1 VRGSRWVIALKGA
14 FNDRSVVATAF
25 LVVLLAATLVAA
37 IPIYASAVAESS
49 LRERLERAP
58 PTESNVQ
65 ATVSIFGGSDPQLD
79 DTVEELARDVFSE
92 TSVAIFASGESES
105 FVAADRAVVFGFF
118 EDLQGHASLV
128 TGRWPAT
135 TNAVAEVV
143 APQPV
148 ARALDLRVG
157 DRIDGRSRLGG
168 TEVSARV
175 VGIYR
180 PERVA
185 SAYWWGNPLS
195 TAGASGPLVTT
206 RETFFALGLQNPEL
220 TWRIEPQHEGIAIGE
235 ASELRRKLAG
245 MADRLNAERLEGQEF
260 DVVTSLPE
268 ILAGADRSLRLA
280 RAGVLV
286 PSIQLALL
294 AGYGLIV
301 TAALLVER
309 RRTTTESLRLR
320 GATTRQIAGMRLIEA
335 ALIALPAV
343 VVAPWLAAASLRALN
358 YVGPLADIDLRLAP
372 RVSVDAYALAAVAA
386 LVCILALVVPALRA
400 GRAAVVRE
408 RRRLPLA
415 RFAQRTHLDLVLVA
429 LALLGY
435 WQLRHYHGTLVE
447 HRGALEI
454 DPFLV
459 AAPALLLLAG
469 ALLALRLVPLTAALV
484 ERFLPSTEGPVA
496 ALGFWQL
503 ARRPQAYARS
513 VLLLVLAIAI
523 GVFALTYSRTW
534 HRSQVDQAEYAA
546 GADVFVEPSEVR
558 GAPSP
563 YELASAYRE
572 LGAEP
577 LPAATYPFDLGRFS
591 RETGTLLAVDAR
603 RVGAVLRVRED
614 FASRP
619 LDDMLGLLA
628 AERGSVATLPLP
640 GRPTSLALTMRLEED
655 PGRQAPPLPTGTRRL
670 PSPSVLYLRDA
681 DGVIQA
687 HRLGDLRPGRDAH
700 FAVELARRGRGGR
713 AAQPR
718 YPLEF
723 VALRVT
729 VEAPYLVSERRT
741 IVVRKLELGYD
752 SERTQRV
759 PLDGAPW
766 AASATTIKQPYQ
778 QSYQLSR
785 VGKVSTDGGSIRIPV
800 DTGSSLFLGYGQSA
814 AASEVVLRPGRDRL
828 PAALPALASDEFL
841 RAAEAR
847 VGQQLPL
854 GLASGSQA
862 IRIVDS
868 VRRFPTL
875 DPAASALV
883 VDLPTYLALNFTRF
897 GAVVQ
902 PSQWFL
908 ETPNERDVVAQL
920 RAPPFS
926 SLAVTSRTE
935 RERAL
940 LEDPIP
946 LGVIGALVLGFVVA
960 AVFAAVGFAA
970 SAAAAARSRMLEFAV
985 LRSLGLRTRQ
995 LSGWISIENGLVV
1008 ALSLLGGTALG
1019 VVVAWL
1025 VLPYVALGTSGAP
1038 PVPPVVVSVPWGD
1051 VLLLE
1056 LALLGALVLVAA
1068 LQIVRIRGLRP
1079 APVLRSGEGVVAP

>member
-1 VRGSRWVIALKGA
+1 MRGSRWLIALKGA

-25 LVVLLAATLVAA
+25 LVVLLAATLVSA

-65 ATVSIFGGSDPQLD
+65 ATVSIFGGSDPELD
-79 DTVEELARDVFSE
+79 DTVEEIARDVFSE
-92 TSVAIFASGESES
+92 TSVTIFASGESES
-105 FVAADRAVVFGFF
+105 FIADERAVVFGFF
-118 EDLQGHASLV
+118 EALQGHAKLV

-135 TNAVAEVV
+135 TDAVAEVV

-157 DRIDGRSRLGG
+157 DRIDGRSRLGA
-168 TEVSARV
+168 TDVSARV
-175 VGIYR
+175 VGIFR

-195 TAGASGPLVTT
+195 TAGASGPLVAT

-220 TWRIEPQHEGIAIGE
+220 IWRIEPRHEGIAIGE
-235 ASELRRKLAG
+235 ASEVRRKLGDIA
-245 MADRLNAERLEGQEF
+245 ARLNAGRQEGQEF
-260 DVVTSLPE
+260 DLVTNLPE

-343 VVAPWLAAASLRALN
+343 VVAPWLATVSLRALN
-358 YVGPLADIDLRLAP
+358 YVGPLADIDLHVEP
-372 RVSVDAYALAAVAA
+372 RVSADAYALAAVAA
-386 LVCILALVVPALRA
+386 LVCIVALVVPALRA

-469 ALLALRLVPLTAALV
+469 ALLALRLIPLTAALV
-484 ERFLPSTEGPVA
+484 ERFLPSTQGPVA

-503 ARRPQAYARS
+503 ARRPQAYGRS

-534 HRSQVDQAEYAA
+534 HQSQVDQAEYAA
-546 GADVFVEPSEVR
+546 GADVLVEPSEVPS
-558 GAPSP
+558 APQP

-591 RETGTLLAVDAR
+591 RETGSLLAVDAR
-603 RVGAVLRVRED
+603 RVGSVLRVRED

-619 LDDMLGLLA
+619 IEDMLRPLA
-628 AERGSVATLPLP
+628 AERASLATLPLP
-640 GRPTSLALTMRLEED
+640 GRPTSLTLSMRLAK
-655 PGRQAPPLPTGTRRL
+655 GQGQKAPPTPPPLVGSRIRH
-670 PSPSVLYLRDA
+670 SREVFVYLRDA
-681 DGVIQA
+681 DGVLQA
-687 HRLGDLRPGRDAH
+687 HRFGDLPAGRDAR
-700 FAVELARRGRGGR
+700 FSVPLARRGRGR
-713 AAQPR
+713 AAEPR
-718 YPLEF
+718 YPLEL
-723 VALRVT
+723 VGLRVS
-729 VEAPYLVSERRT
+729 VDVPYLVAQRRT
-741 IVVRKLELGYD
+741 IVIGPLELGYD
-752 SERTQRV
+752 AGRSQRV
-759 PLDGAPW
+759 PLARARW
-766 AASATTIKQPYQ
+766 LASADSIKGPYERT
-778 QSYQLSR
+778 R
-785 VGKVSTDGGSIRIPV
+785 VGQVSTDGGSLRVPLN
-800 DTGSSLFLGYGQSA
+800 TGSYLFLGFENTA
-814 AASEVVLRPGRDRL
+814 AADVFLRPGRDRV
-828 PAALPALASDEFL
+828 PAAIPALASDEFL

-854 GLASGSQA
+854 ALASGSQA

-883 VDLPTYLALNFTRF
+883 VDLPTYLGVNFARF
-897 GAVVQ
+897 GSVVQ

-908 ETPNERDVVAQL
+908 
-920 RAPPFS
+920 
-926 SLAVTSRTE
+926 
-935 RERAL
+935 
-940 LEDPIP
+940 
-946 LGVIGALVLGFVVA
+946 
-960 AVFAAVGFAA
+960 
-970 SAAAAARSRMLEFAV
+970 
-985 LRSLGLRTRQ
+985 
-995 LSGWISIENGLVV
+995 
-1008 ALSLLGGTALG
+1008 
-1019 VVVAWL
+1019 
-1025 VLPYVALGTSGAP
+1025 
-1038 PVPPVVVSVPWGD
+1038 
-1051 VLLLE
+1051 
-1056 LALLGALVLVAA
+1056 
-1068 LQIVRIRGLRP
+1068 
-1079 APVLRSGEGVVAP
+1079 